1 MGSTQKNVMKKPKQ
15 NMTKISARDNKQSPK
30 YEEKVKE
37 EVTETVVEP
46 KHKDYSKTKT
56 YSLIPPRDPRIQ
68 SAIAPFSDDMLEE
81 HGIKDRKELSEAMF
95 DTMKKYGG
103 IGLSANQVGLPFKCQ
118 INDHIEKGLKMAC
131 FNPFIVTKS
140 EEEVV
145 MKEGCLTFPF
155 VFLNITR
162 PRKVVVKY
170 EDENGDLKEGSLDG
184 MISRVF
190 QHEHDHMLGK
200 TFVDGVSKMK
210 LDMAYKKAGKQ
221 MKAYEKHKK
230 AMEKVDN
237 RMIP

>member
-1 MGSTQKNVMKKPKQ
+1 MKELK
-15 NMTKISARDNKQSPK
+15 
-30 YEEKVKE
+30 
-37 EVTETVVEP
+37 
-46 KHKDYSKTKT
+46 
-56 YSLIPPRDPRIQ
+56 LIPPTDPRVQ
-68 SAIAPFSDDMLEE
+68 SAIAPFNNDMLKDE
-81 HGIKDRKELSEAMF
+81 GFKDRKELSEAMF

-103 IGLSANQVGLPFKCQ
+103 IGLSANQVGLPF
-118 INDHIEKGLKMAC
+118 NMFVLGDHPEVEKNLKMTC
-131 FNPFIVTKS
+131 FNPMIISSSV
-140 EEEVV
+140 EEET

-210 LDMAYKKAGKQ
+210 LDMAYKKAQKQ
-221 MKAYEKHKK
+221 MNRYKK
-230 AMEKVDN
+230 IKK
-237 RMIP
+237 

>member
-1 MGSTQKNVMKKPKQ
+1 MKELK
-15 NMTKISARDNKQSPK
+15 
-30 YEEKVKE
+30 
-37 EVTETVVEP
+37 
-46 KHKDYSKTKT
+46 
-56 YSLIPPRDPRIQ
+56 LIPPTDPRVQ
-68 SAIAPFSDDMLEE
+68 SAIAPFNNDMLKDE
-81 HGIKDRKELSEAMF
+81 GFKDRKELSEAMF

-103 IGLSANQVGLPFKCQ
+103 IGLSANQVGLPF
-118 INDHIEKGLKMAC
+118 NMFVLGDHPEVEKNLKMTC
-131 FNPFIVTKS
+131 FNPMIISSSV
-140 EEEVV
+140 EEET

-210 LDMAYKKAGKQ
+210 LDMAYKKAEKQ
-221 MKAYEKHKK
+221 MNRYRKMAKK
-230 AMEKVDN
+230 K
-237 RMIP
+237 